1 MRSFFLPSTVSEDS
15 QKQQPLA
22 LPRGKADRPD
32 LSTAVKATPRRQRKN
47 STNYERVKAYMDT
60 HQSVSV
66 RDVAKALNIGISTAN
81 KWMQKVKD
89 EQRIK
94 ESEQAA

>member
-1 MRSFFLPSTVSEDS
+1 MQETQSRSKKRSFFLPTTVSEDS

-22 LPRGKADRPD
+22 LPQGKADRPD

-66 RDVAKALNIGISTAN
+66 RDVAKALDIGISTAN
-81 KWMQKVKD
+81 KWM
-89 EQRIK
+89 
-94 ESEQAA
+94 